1 MDSNLTGL
9 CATMKLGGV
18 PNDILSNLDPIA
30 IIIIVPIMDT
40 LIYPFLRKK
49 GIRFTP
55 IKKIAAGFFIGS
67 FAMVW
72 ASVLQYYV

>member
-1 MDSNLTGL
+1 
-9 CATMKLGGV
+9 LGGV

-30 IIIIVPIMDT
+30 IIIIVPIMDSFV
-40 LIYPFLRKK
+40 YPMLRKRN
-49 GIRFTP
+49 IRFTP